1 MSTYRDMWRGR
12 SAPALALRTALV
24 AGLATLAVAALPDLD
39 FAYPAP
45 ALRVALETAN
55 ALIALLVAYLVYGR
69 FRDGRRLQDLLL
81 VMALCTVAVANLVLT
96 ALPSAVALARGEDFS
111 RWEALA
117 IRFIGTVVLATAAL
131 VPASRRSGR
140 RILAVAVTGVSAL
153 VVLVVVAGLA
163 LGDDLPPTVDPALSL
178 RDASAPQLIAHP
190 VVTAVQAVGAVLYG
204 LAAVCFTRQAAIT
217 SDQLVRWVGAGC
229 VLGGFARVHYLL
241 FPSLYSDLVY
251 TGDVLRLGFYLF
263 MLVGAS
269 REIRSYWEAR
279 TQAAVLRDRRR
290 MARDL
295 HDGLAQELTY
305 IRAQSKRLSAGA
317 DVDVAHR
324 ITAAAERAADEARL
338 AISALT
344 RPVDEAFP
352 GALQR
357 VADELAHRHDVKI
370 LTDLDHGAKVDSAH
384 DEALLRIVSEAVHN
398 AVRHGRASRIE
409 IRLTARPLEVTVTD
423 DGRGFDSSAGATG
436 GFGLTSMRERAHGVG
451 ATLDISS
458 APGQG
463 ATVAVRWP

>member
-1 MSTYRDMWRGR
+1 MSTYRDVWRGG
-12 SAPALALRTALV
+12 SAPALAVRTALV
-24 AGLATLAVAALPDLD
+24 AGLATLAVATVPDVG

-55 ALIALLVAYLVYGR
+55 AMIALLVAYLVYGR
-69 FRDGRRLQDLLL
+69 FREGRRLQHLLL

-131 VPASRRSGR
+131 VPASRRTGHR
-140 RILAVAVTGVSAL
+140 AVVLAVTGVCAL
-153 VVLVVVAGLA
+153 VVLVTVAGLA
-163 LGDDLPPTVDPALSL
+163 LSDDLPPVVDPSLSF
-178 RDASAPQLIAHP
+178 RDASAPQLVAHP
-190 VVTAVQAVGAVLYG
+190 LVTAVHALGAVLYG
-204 LAAVCFTRQAAIT
+204 SAAVAFTRQARNT
-217 SDQLVRWVGAGC
+217 GDQLVRWVGAGC
-229 VLGGFARVHYLL
+229 VLGAFARVHYLL

-269 REIRSYWEAR
+269 REIRSYWAAR
-279 TQAAVLRDRRR
+279 TQAAVLQDRRR

-344 RPVDEAFP
+344 RPVGETFP

-370 LTDLDHGAKVDSAH
+370 LVELDHGAEVDSAR

-398 AVRHGRASRIE
+398 AVRHGGASRIE
-409 IRLTARPLEVTVTD
+409 IRLSAQPLTVTVAD
-423 DGRGFDSSAGATG
+423 DGRGFDASAAATG
-436 GFGLTSMRERAHGVG
+436 GFGLTSMRERAQGVG
-451 ATLDISS
+451 AALDVSS
-458 APGQG
+458 VPGQG
-463 ATVAVRWP
+463 TTVAVTWP